1 MSVKLESNFLK
12 GGFMQNAEINT
23 WYRFFLDKTSQYMV
37 ELKYP

>member
-1 MSVKLESNFLK
+1 MSVKRESNLLK
-12 GGFMQNAEINT
+12 GDFMQNAEINT